1 MMIIIIMIE
10 VGDFMQEHELD
21 TLAKTN
27 VRMVFVQAYC
37 LYVRNAA
44 VNAIR
49 PINIGAPNVL
59 L

>member
-1 MMIIIIMIE
+1 MFIIIMIE

-27 VRMVFVQAYC
+27 VRMVVVLAYR
-37 LYVRNAA
+37 LRVRNAA
-44 VNAIR
+44 VNAIL